1 MENRGLIVILL
12 LLLAW
17 ACVYAIQQRHKAD
30 QLNTILTATVE
41 ACGGAWLNAR

>member
-1 MENRGLIVILL
+1 MRMATIIILS

-17 ACVYAIQQRHKAD
+17 VSVYAIQQRHKAE

-41 ACGGAWLNAR
+41 ACGGAWLNAK